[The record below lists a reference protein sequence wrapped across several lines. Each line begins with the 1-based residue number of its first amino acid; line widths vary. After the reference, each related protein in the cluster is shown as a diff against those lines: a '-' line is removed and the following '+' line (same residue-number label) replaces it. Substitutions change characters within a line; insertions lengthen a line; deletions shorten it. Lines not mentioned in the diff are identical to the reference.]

1 MNFKDIE
8 QFEVKTKLV
17 SFLHNYFR
25 VFDAQGNLIAYAKN
39 KGFKLKEDTRIFSD
53 ESMTTEL
60 MSIKTNAVIDFSA
73 VYEVR
78 DSQTGA
84 VLGSLQR
91 SGFKSL
97 VRDHWTVMGPDGQ
110 KVYDLRE
117 DSMALAQ
124 MRRMLTNLIP
134 ATYHLERDDT
144 PVGCEF
150 KQNFNPFLLHFKG
163 NLKGW
168 DGSLDKRLALAIVIL
183 LLSIEGK
190 QG

>member
-1 MNFKDIE
+1 M
-8 QFEVKTKLV
+8 
-17 SFLHNYFR
+17 
-25 VFDAQGNLIAYAKN
+25 
-39 KGFKLKEDTRIFSD
+39 RIFSD

-60 MSIKTNAVIDFSA
+60 MNIKTNAVIDFSA
-73 VYEVR
+73 VYEVS
-78 DSQTGA
+78 DSTTGEL
-84 VLGSLQR
+84 LGSLQR

-97 VRDHWTVMGPDGQ
+97 ARDHWTVMGPDGQ

-117 DSMALAQ
+117 DSMTLAL
-124 MRRMLTNLIP
+124 MRRLLTNLIP

-163 NLKGW
+163 DLKGW
-168 DGSLDKRLALAIVIL
+168 DASLDKRLALAIVIL

-190 QG
+190 QGS